1 MLRASFVLFSLLMF
15 AINYYK
21 VMLRIILLIKAR
33 LTFVLRYTVL
43 CFKCIF
49 WASCFMNILFFNII
63 IQLSLIVIHSWLAE
77 NYKLC

>member
-49 WASCFMNILFFNII
+49 WASCFVLNPSIIYYII
-63 IQLSLIVIHSWLAE
+63 IFGSF
-77 NYKLC
+77 